1 MSDAIVGGLRPTLLV
16 VGSGLVGTSAALALR
31 DEGWTVFL
39 TDSDPEIADHAARLG
54 AGVATLPDAD
64 PDVILLA
71 VPPQS
76 VAIAAREWGDR
87 YGTSTI
93 VDVASVKELP
103 LASLRAAGVDLSRVV
118 GSHPMA
124 GREVSGPAGARADLF
139 ADRVWVIT
147 PLVESDRDRVDFI
160 ESMAA
165 STGAV
170 PIVLPAGDHDRA
182 VALTSHAPQLVAS
195 ITAAR
200 LAEAEPHLVAIS
212 GQGVRDVT
220 RIAASDPDLWTDI
233 LESNASHVADV
244 LDAVSTDIADAVDAL
259 RTLAS
264 DSGDHAAAR
273 ARVHDVLSRGRTGR
287 AALPGKHG
295 AAATEYEVVSVVI
308 PDRPGALAELFAAA
322 GSAAAN
328 VEDLHIDHALGRQS
342 AVVEISVR
350 PEAAAPLAKA
360 LTDGGWVLRG

>member
-1 MSDAIVGGLRPTLLV
+1 MNDASTPMQPTLFV
-16 VGSGLVGTSAALALR
+16 VGSGLIGTSAALALR
-31 DEGWTVFL
+31 DEGWTVYL
-39 TDSDPEIADHAARLG
+39 TDAEPSHAAQAARLG
-54 AGVATLPDAD
+54 AGIADIPSDD

-71 VPPQS
+71 VPPQF
-76 VAIAAREWGDR
+76 VARAALEWGGR
-87 YGTSTI
+87 FVTSTL

-103 LASLRAAGVDLSRVV
+103 LQALRDVGVDLARVV

-124 GREVSGPAGARADLF
+124 GREVSGPSAARADLF

-147 PLVESDRDRVDFI
+147 PLQESDPVRVDLV

-170 PIVLPAGDHDRA
+170 PIVLPPGDHDRA
-182 VALTSHAPQLVAS
+182 VALTSHTPQLVAS

-200 LAEAEPHLVAIS
+200 LADAEPQLVAIS
-212 GQGVRDVT
+212 GQGLRDVT

-233 LESNASHVADV
+233 LESNADHVADV
-244 LDAVSTDIADAVDAL
+244 LTAVAGDIDRAVAAL

-264 DSGDHAAAR
+264 GTGDVAAAR
-273 ARVHDVLSRGRTGR
+273 ETVHDVLSRGRTGR

-295 AAATEYEVVSVVI
+295 AAATAYAVVSVVI
-308 PDRPGALAELFAAA
+308 PDRPGALAELFAVA
-322 GSAAAN
+322 GAAAVS
-328 VEDLHIDHALGRQS
+328 VEDLRIDHALGRQS

-350 PEAAAPLAKA
+350 PEAAPALRQA
-360 LTDGGWVLRG
+360 LTDGAWVLRG